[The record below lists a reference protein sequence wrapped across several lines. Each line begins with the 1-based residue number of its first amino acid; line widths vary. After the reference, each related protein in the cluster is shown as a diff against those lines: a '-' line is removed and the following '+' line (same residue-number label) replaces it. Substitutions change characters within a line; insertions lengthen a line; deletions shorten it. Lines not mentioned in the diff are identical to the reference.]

1 MFAREYITQ
10 AGAVNFRAEK
20 ESGGFQTAVEQRPC
34 PGWDER
40 PCGGALS
47 GCPGLGEFEY
57 L

>member
-47 GCPGLGEFEY
+47 GCPSLGEFEY